1 MMRRSAQDQS
11 VVAGDSNVAQ
21 FPGFTFSQDL
31 VSLARPDSLQ
41 AESFRALR
49 SNILAQHVKHGRRAL
64 AICAPAAG
72 SGCSFLAANL
82 AVTMAQ
88 AGVDTLL
95 IDGNMR
101 SPSIQDFIA
110 PPEPLPGLADCLA
123 DDALP
128 LSKALAIVQSNL
140 SVLYAGH
147 ADAATF
153 DRLGAPVFRQLM
165 DQCLRDFDLTIID
178 TPPSNQFADSRRI
191 ASVMRYAM
199 VVTCRQRSFVNDV
212 QVLLNEVA
220 ADGGRII
227 GTYLNDY

>member
-1 MMRRSAQDQS
+1 MTRRPARDQTA
-11 VVAGDSNVAQ
+11 VADDSNVTQ

-31 VSLARPDSLQ
+31 VSLAQPDSLQ

-49 SNILAQHVKHGRRAL
+49 SNVLAQHVKHGRRAL

-72 SGCSFLAANL
+72 SGCSFIAANL

-88 AGVDTLL
+88 AGVNTLL

-101 SPSIQDFIA
+101 APSIQDFIA
-110 PPEPLPGLADCLA
+110 PPKLLPGLADCLA

-147 ADAATF
+147 VDAATF

-178 TPPSNQFADSRRI
+178 TPPSNQFADSRRV
-191 ASVMRYAM
+191 ASVMRYAL
-199 VVTCRQRSFVNDV
+199 VVTCRRRSFVNDV
-212 QVLLNEVA
+212 QVLIKEVA
-220 ADGGRII
+220 ADGGSVI

>member
-1 MMRRSAQDQS
+1 MMGRGARKKSAL
-11 VVAGDSNVAQ
+11 AADSDAAQ

-31 VSLARPDSLQ
+31 VSLAWPDSLQ

-49 SNILAQHVKHGRRAL
+49 SNVLAQHVKHGRRAL

-72 SGCSFLAANL
+72 SGCSFIAANL

-88 AGVDTLL
+88 AGVNTLL
-95 IDGNMR
+95 VDGNMR
-101 SPSIQDFIA
+101 TPSIQDYIV
-110 PPEPLPGLADCLA
+110 PLEPLPGLADCLA

-128 LSKALAIVQSNL
+128 LSKAFAIVQSNL

-147 ADAATF
+147 VDAATF
-153 DRLGAPVFRQLM
+153 DQLGAPVFRQLM

-212 QVLLNEVA
+212 QVLLDEIA
-220 ADGGRII
+220 ADGGRVI